1 MGCSAGGHRVPG
13 LSPET
18 HCGAGLGLHR
28 LFSSPCGKSRR
39 PRRLGTRRFWSG
51 GHLLRGFLLWGGGDR
66 LPALPPPS
74 PRSRA
79 GCGSHTRGGRRGGR
93 RLRSPGAA
101 GGCGGG
107 RRPRERS
114 ARSRWPASLFLQR
127 GGSAGGAVALET
139 STLPACGHFRILYAC
154 VTSCF
159 LPSFHLFFFPEAS
172 PARSRGTLVPSLFW
186 WIFVFFRLVWFARSP
201 RSPSGPG
208 SGTPCRGSRPHVEV
222 SGLRFAW
229 PTWVPRLRGLLVLGK
244 PAVLLQCWFAG
255 KPIFTLWLRKER
267 NIPTGGGSRG
277 SPGHYCVRAW
287 CRVL

>member
-1 MGCSAGGHRVPG
+1 MRVAHARRAARRPPSSVSGSSGWLWRRPPSAGTLGSESLASVSVPA
-13 LSPET
+13 
-18 HCGAGLGLHR
+18 AGR
-28 LFSSPCGKSRR
+28 ERWRS
-39 PRRLGTRRFWSG
+39 RRLGNKYTSG
-51 GHLLRGFLLWGGGDR
+51 VRSLPYPLCLRHFL
-66 LPALPPPS
+66 
-74 PRSRA
+74 
-79 GCGSHTRGGRRGGR
+79 
-93 RLRSPGAA
+93 
-101 GGCGGG
+101 
-107 RRPRERS
+107 
-114 ARSRWPASLFLQR
+114 
-127 GGSAGGAVALET
+127 
-139 STLPACGHFRILYAC
+139 
-154 VTSCF
+154 
-159 LPSFHLFFFPEAS
+159 LPSFLSPFFFFPPEAS

-201 RSPSGPG
+201 KSPSGPG

-267 NIPTGGGSRG
+267 NIPTRGGSRG